1 MFFQQEN
8 QTLGELMIDSM
19 QPPPPTVHPPSHKVA
34 RKYWKYRQ
42 KIESLYNV
50 RYHVVEMQ

>member
-34 RKYWKYRQ
+34 KKYWKYRQ

-50 RYHVVEMQ
+50 RYYVVEMQ